1 MKRDDPAGR
10 PSFSCWA
17 NLLLVD
23 MSPHVAKSSFW
34 WVLTSLTACVYSFS
48 PDPFVVEM
56 AAAFSPAL
64 RQSAV
69 TWSTDFLMSS
79 LEIFSDAV
87 A

>member
-1 MKRDDPAGR
+1 
-10 PSFSCWA
+10 
-17 NLLLVD
+17 

-34 WVLTSLTACVYSFS
+34 WVLTSLTAAVYSFS

-64 RQSAV
+64 PSAV
-69 TWSTDFLMSS
+69 TWSTGLMSS